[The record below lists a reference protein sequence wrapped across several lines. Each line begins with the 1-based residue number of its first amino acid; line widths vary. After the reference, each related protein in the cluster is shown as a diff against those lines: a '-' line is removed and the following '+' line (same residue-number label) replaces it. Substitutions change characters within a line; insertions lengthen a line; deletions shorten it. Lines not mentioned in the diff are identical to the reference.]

1 MTDRLFELAALDA
14 AGALAPGEQQELQAL
29 MAAATPSALATVA
42 DLYEASAML
51 PADPSSSSLLPP
63 SAPESCDT
71 PARTDGQAVLEPGRR
86 RLMHTAD
93 TDPSNSAESVF
104 RQPGPFRISIDSG
117 L

>member
-51 PADPSSSSLLPP
+51 PAGSVLEQPSATVRARILRHASQDRPP
-63 SAPESCDT
+63 SRS
-71 PARTDGQAVLEPGRR
+71 
-86 RLMHTAD
+86 
-93 TDPSNSAESVF
+93 
-104 RQPGPFRISIDSG
+104 
-117 L
+117 